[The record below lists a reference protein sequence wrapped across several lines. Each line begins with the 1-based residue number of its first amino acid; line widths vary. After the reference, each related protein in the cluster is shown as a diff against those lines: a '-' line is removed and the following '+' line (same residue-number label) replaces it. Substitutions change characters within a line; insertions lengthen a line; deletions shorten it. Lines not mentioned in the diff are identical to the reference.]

1 MREIDSPEVKEE
13 LDVILSK
20 IHNVTAVVGFM
31 IDGDLDTNL
40 NQVWQML
47 DKVICHMISDK
58 RCARCKRT
66 NCPEEGKCD

>member
-1 MREIDSPEVKEE
+1 MREIDSPEVMKE

-20 IHNVTAVVGFM
+20 IHNVAAVVGFM
-31 IDGDLDTNL
+31 IDGDLDENL

-58 RCARCKRT
+58 KV
-66 NCPEEGKCD
+66 D

>member
-1 MREIDSPEVKEE
+1 MLYDTRGSMRQIDSPEVKEE
-13 LDVILSK
+13 LDIILSK

-31 IDGDLDTNL
+31 IDGDLETNL

-58 RCARCKRT
+58 VD
-66 NCPEEGKCD
+66 NNV